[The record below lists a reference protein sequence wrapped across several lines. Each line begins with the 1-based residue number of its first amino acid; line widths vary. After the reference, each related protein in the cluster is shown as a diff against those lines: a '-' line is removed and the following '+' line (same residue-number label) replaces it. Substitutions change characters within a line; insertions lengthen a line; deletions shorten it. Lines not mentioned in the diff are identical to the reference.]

1 MKALSLVLSLIL
13 ASSSVFAA
21 DAGIEAGIR
30 QQSGDSDSANL
41 SARSQMGFQFGGVG
55 AFQINGPVYF
65 RTGLLYTQRPLVFHD
80 NVSGIDQKIS
90 MNYLDVPL
98 TAMYKFEDYAGI
110 FAGVSLAFNLD
121 ASCDTCSTKIQGVKS
136 IYVPILIGATF
147 KFAPQLGAT
156 LYFESGSGEVATGL
170 KNYKAVGANLLISF
184 D

>member
-1 MKALSLVLSLIL
+1 MKALALVLSLIL
-13 ASSSVFAA
+13 AGSSVYAA
-21 DAGIEAGIR
+21 DAGIEFGIR
-30 QQSGDSDSANL
+30 QQSGDSDNANL
-41 SARSQMGFQFGGVG
+41 SAKSQMGYQFGGVG
-55 AFQINGPVYF
+55 AFQISGPVYF

-80 NVSGIDQKIS
+80 NTSGLDQKVS
-90 MNYLDVPL
+90 LNYIDIPF

-121 ASCDTCSTKIQGVKS
+121 SSCDTCTTKVQGVNS
-136 IYVPILIGATF
+136 TYVPILVGATF

-156 LYFESGSGEVATGL
+156 LYFESGSGAVATGL